1 MELFKKKEALTE
13 YELRKVLEALWHAER
28 NAHPNNRREWKRL
41 FGVVETKLNA
51 KDLLLTAK

>member
-1 MELFKKKEALTE
+1 MNLLFRKKETLTD

-28 NAHPNNRREWKRL
+28 NAHPVNRREWKRL

-51 KDLLLTAK
+51 KEVF